1 MNHKDTN
8 NRIRPGFIIV
18 LVVALAVI
26 SITIWKIALK
36 PASATT
42 IKEPAAKERSVSAPP
57 NPHNKRAEAPVSANE
72 QTATAEPAAEEQPA
86 VVAESTP
93 VVIPSPPNGKPSTF
107 EEQWGIRMS
116 VAKLIGNGAALELQ
130 YLLVDTTKTAG
141 LTDAQSTPYLIDQ
154 ASGAKVMLCVPL
166 HKNWPYANHSRAR
179 SMAMITPGA
188 GGFPPASGKQVV
200 GRTYSLIV
208 ANPDLALKKGSQAV
222 IAVGD
227 IRSDV
232 LTVE

>member
-1 MNHKDTN
+1 MKHKDID
-8 NRIRPGFIIV
+8 NRVRPGFIIV
-18 LVVALAVI
+18 LVAVLAVI
-26 SITIWKIALK
+26 SITVWKVALA
-36 PASATT
+36 PVSATT
-42 IKEPAAKERSVSAPP
+42 IKEPAAKERSVRAKP
-57 NPHNKRAEAPVSANE
+57 NHHNKRAEAPVATNE

-86 VVAESTP
+86 AVAESTP
-93 VVIPSPPNGKPSTF
+93 VIIPSPPNGKPSTF

-116 VAKLIGNGAALELQ
+116 VAKLIGNGATLELQ
-130 YLLVDTTKTAG
+130 YLLVDTTKTAR
-141 LTDAQSTPYLIDQ
+141 LTDEQSTPYLIDQ

-166 HKNWPYANHSRAR
+166 HKDWPYANHSRAR
-179 SMAMITPGA
+179 SMAMIAPGA
-188 GGFPPASGKQVV
+188 GGFPPASGKQIV

-232 LTVE
+232 LTVQ